1 MLSKVIAIAQQ
12 KGGTGKTT
20 LAVHLA
26 LAFIKY
32 HNLKVAIIDT
42 DPQGSLGK
50 WFMIRTEKKIS
61 NDNLTF
67 KTASLWGAQ
76 YESKT
81 LKNDNDIVIID
92 TPPKIESDARP
103 SIEAA
108 DLVLIPMAAS
118 HVDFWATGAIVE
130 IAKKANKKILI
141 QINRSNQ
148 RSKLITKTNDFIK
161 SLNFKTASLWGAQYE
176 SKILKKDHDVII
188 IDTPPKIES
197 DARPSIEAADLVLIP
212 VTPSHVDFWA
222 TEAIVEIAKKANKKI
237 LIQINRANQRSK
249 LISKTNEYIKSIN
262 VSSTNTIIG
271 NRQIYASSMGEG
283 KTAVEKQK
291 KSNAV
296 EEMKK
301 LSDQILEELK

>member
-1 MLSKVIAIAQQ
+1 MLSKVITISQQ

-50 WFMIRTEKKIS
+50 WFMIRQEKKLS

-76 YESKT
+76 YESKA
-81 LKNDNDIVIID
+81 LKKDHDIVIID

-103 SIEAA
+103 AIESA
-108 DLVLIPMAAS
+108 DLVLIPVAAS

-141 QINRSNQ
+141 QINRSSQ
-148 RSKLITKTNDFIK
+148 RSKLISKTNDFIK
-161 SLNFKTASLWGAQYE
+161 SLNL
-176 SKILKKDHDVII
+176 
-188 IDTPPKIES
+188 
-197 DARPSIEAADLVLIP
+197 
-212 VTPSHVDFWA
+212 
-222 TEAIVEIAKKANKKI
+222 
-237 LIQINRANQRSK
+237 
-249 LISKTNEYIKSIN
+249 
-262 VSSTNTIIG
+262 SSTKTIIG
-271 NRQIYASSMGEG
+271 NRQIFASSMGEG

-296 EEMKK
+296 EEIKQ
-301 LSDQILEELK
+301 LSEQILSEIK

>member
-1 MLSKVIAIAQQ
+1 MLSKVITISQQ

-50 WFMIRTEKKIS
+50 WFMIRTEKKLS

-76 YESKT
+76 YESKA
-81 LKNDNDIVIID
+81 LKKDHDIVIID

-103 SIEAA
+103 AIESA
-108 DLVLIPMAAS
+108 DLVLIPVAAS

-141 QINRSNQ
+141 QINRSSQ
-148 RSKLITKTNDFIK
+148 RSKLIEKTNEFIK
-161 SLNFKTASLWGAQYE
+161 SL
-176 SKILKKDHDVII
+176 
-188 IDTPPKIES
+188 
-197 DARPSIEAADLVLIP
+197 DL
-212 VTPSHVDFWA
+212 SA
-222 TEAIVEIAKKANKKI
+222 TK
-237 LIQINRANQRSK
+237 
-249 LISKTNEYIKSIN
+249 
-262 VSSTNTIIG
+262 TIIG
-271 NRQIYASSMGEG
+271 NRQIFASSMGEG

-296 EEMKK
+296 EEIKQ
-301 LSDQILEELK
+301 LSEQILSEIK

>member
-1 MLSKVIAIAQQ
+1 MLSKVITISQQ

-50 WFMIRTEKKIS
+50 WFMIRTEKKKS
-61 NDNLTF
+61 DYNLTF

-81 LKNDNDIVIID
+81 LKKDHDIVIID

-103 SIEAA
+103 AIEAA
-108 DLVLIPMAAS
+108 DLVLIPMSAS
-118 HVDFWATGAIVE
+118 HVDFWATGAIVD

-161 SLNFKTASLWGAQYE
+161 SL
-176 SKILKKDHDVII
+176 
-188 IDTPPKIES
+188 
-197 DARPSIEAADLVLIP
+197 DL
-212 VTPSHVDFWA
+212 
-222 TEAIVEIAKKANKKI
+222 
-237 LIQINRANQRSK
+237 
-249 LISKTNEYIKSIN
+249 
-262 VSSTNTIIG
+262 SSTKTIIG

-291 KSNAV
+291 KGNAI
-296 EEMKK
+296 EEIKS
-301 LSDQILEELK
+301 LSEQILEEVK

>member
-1 MLSKVIAIAQQ
+1 MLSKVITISQQ

-26 LAFIKY
+26 MAFIKY

-50 WFMIRTEKKIS
+50 WFIIRSERKVS
-61 NDNLTF
+61 NENLTF

-81 LKNDNDIVIID
+81 LKNDHDIVIID

-130 IAKKANKKILI
+130 IAKKANKKILA
-141 QINRSNQ
+141 QINRSSQ
-148 RSKLITKTNDFIK
+148 RSKLIDKTKDFIK
-161 SLNFKTASLWGAQYE
+161 SL
-176 SKILKKDHDVII
+176 
-188 IDTPPKIES
+188 
-197 DARPSIEAADLVLIP
+197 DL
-212 VTPSHVDFWA
+212 
-222 TEAIVEIAKKANKKI
+222 
-237 LIQINRANQRSK
+237 Q
-249 LISKTNEYIKSIN
+249 
-262 VSSTNTIIG
+262 STDTIIG
-271 NRQIYASSMGEG
+271 NRQIYTSSMGEG
-283 KTAVEKQK
+283 KTAVEKQRK
-291 KSNAV
+291 GNAV
-296 EEMKK
+296 DEIKK
-301 LSDQILEELK
+301 LSGQILNQLN

>member
-1 MLSKVIAIAQQ
+1 MLSKVITIAQQ

-26 LAFIKY
+26 LGFIKY
-32 HNLKVAIIDT
+32 HKLKVAIIDT

-50 WFMIRTEKKIS
+50 WFMIRTEKENS

-76 YESKT
+76 YESKI
-81 LKNDNDIVIID
+81 LKVDHDIVIID

-103 SIEAA
+103 SIESA
-108 DLVLIPMAAS
+108 DLVLIPMSAS

-130 IAKKANKKILI
+130 IAKKANKNILI

-161 SLNFKTASLWGAQYE
+161 SL
-176 SKILKKDHDVII
+176 
-188 IDTPPKIES
+188 
-197 DARPSIEAADLVLIP
+197 DL
-212 VTPSHVDFWA
+212 
-222 TEAIVEIAKKANKKI
+222 
-237 LIQINRANQRSK
+237 
-249 LISKTNEYIKSIN
+249 
-262 VSSTNTIIG
+262 SSTQTIIG

-283 KTAVEKQK
+283 KTAIEKQK
-291 KSNAV
+291 KGVAV

-301 LSDQILEELK
+301 L

>member
-1 MLSKVIAIAQQ
+1 MLSKVITIAQQ

-42 DPQGSLGK
+42 DPQGSLGQ
-50 WFMIRTEKKIS
+50 WFMIREKKKHS

-81 LKNDNDIVIID
+81 LKNDHDIVIID

-103 SIEAA
+103 SIESA

-148 RSKLITKTNDFIK
+148 RSKLISKTNDFIK
-161 SLNFKTASLWGAQYE
+161 SLNLS
-176 SKILKKDHDVII
+176 
-188 IDTPPKIES
+188 
-197 DARPSIEAADLVLIP
+197 
-212 VTPSHVDFWA
+212 A
-222 TEAIVEIAKKANKKI
+222 TK
-237 LIQINRANQRSK
+237 
-249 LISKTNEYIKSIN
+249 
-262 VSSTNTIIG
+262 TIIG

-291 KSNAV
+291 KSHAV
-296 EEMKK
+296 EEIKQ
-301 LSDQILEELK
+301 LSEQILSEIK

>member
-1 MLSKVIAIAQQ
+1 MLSKVITISQQ

-50 WFMIRTEKKIS
+50 WFMIRTEKKVS
-61 NDNLTF
+61 SENLTF

-118 HVDFWATGAIVE
+118 HVDFWATGAIVD
-130 IAKKANKKILI
+130 IAKKANKKILV
-141 QINRSNQ
+141 QINRSSQ
-148 RSKLITKTNDFIK
+148 RSKLIEKTKDFIK
-161 SLNFKTASLWGAQYE
+161 SL
-176 SKILKKDHDVII
+176 
-188 IDTPPKIES
+188 
-197 DARPSIEAADLVLIP
+197 DL
-212 VTPSHVDFWA
+212 
-222 TEAIVEIAKKANKKI
+222 
-237 LIQINRANQRSK
+237 
-249 LISKTNEYIKSIN
+249 
-262 VSSTNTIIG
+262 SSTKTIIG
-271 NRQIYASSMGEG
+271 NRQIYTSSMGEG

-291 KSNAV
+291 KGNAV
-296 EEMKK
+296 EEIKD
-301 LSDQILEELK
+301 LSDQILSEIK

>member
-1 MLSKVIAIAQQ
+1 MLSKVITIAQQ

-32 HNLKVAIIDT
+32 HNLKIAIIDT

-50 WFMIRTEKKIS
+50 WFMIREEKKIS

-81 LKNDNDIVIID
+81 LKKDHDIVVID

-103 SIEAA
+103 SIESA

-141 QINRSNQ
+141 QINR
-148 RSKLITKTNDFIK
+148 
-161 SLNFKTASLWGAQYE
+161 
-176 SKILKKDHDVII
+176 
-188 IDTPPKIES
+188 
-197 DARPSIEAADLVLIP
+197 
-212 VTPSHVDFWA
+212 
-222 TEAIVEIAKKANKKI
+222 
-237 LIQINRANQRSK
+237 ANQRSK
-249 LISKTNEYIKSIN
+249 LISKTNDFIKSLN
-262 VSSTNTIIG
+262 LSATKTIIG
-271 NRQIYASSMGEG
+271 NRQIFASSMGEG

-291 KSNAV
+291 KSNAI
-296 EEMKK
+296 EEIKQ
-301 LSDQILEELK
+301 LSEQILLEIK

>member
-1 MLSKVIAIAQQ
+1 MLSKVITISQQ

-26 LAFIKY
+26 MAFIKY

-50 WFMIRTEKKIS
+50 WFMIRTENKVS
-61 NDNLTF
+61 NENLTF

-81 LKNDNDIVIID
+81 LKNDHDIVIID

-130 IAKKANKKILI
+130 IAKKANKKILA
-141 QINRSNQ
+141 QINRSSQ
-148 RSKLITKTNDFIK
+148 RSKLIDKTNDFIK
-161 SLNFKTASLWGAQYE
+161 SLD
-176 SKILKKDHDVII
+176 LK
-188 IDTPPKIES
+188 S
-197 DARPSIEAADLVLIP
+197 
-212 VTPSHVDFWA
+212 
-222 TEAIVEIAKKANKKI
+222 TE
-237 LIQINRANQRSK
+237 
-249 LISKTNEYIKSIN
+249 
-262 VSSTNTIIG
+262 TIIG
-271 NRQIYASSMGEG
+271 NRQIYTSSMGEG

-291 KSNAV
+291 KGNAV
-296 EEMKK
+296 DEIKN
-301 LSDQILEELK
+301 LSDQILNQLN

>member
-1 MLSKVIAIAQQ
+1 MLSKVITISQQ

-50 WFMIRTEKKIS
+50 WFMIRSEKKNS
-61 NDNLTF
+61 DDNLTF

-81 LKNDNDIVIID
+81 LKKDHDIVIID

-103 SIEAA
+103 AIEAA
-108 DLVLIPMAAS
+108 DLVLIPMSAS
-118 HVDFWATGAIVE
+118 HVDFWATGAIVD

-161 SLNFKTASLWGAQYE
+161 SL
-176 SKILKKDHDVII
+176 
-188 IDTPPKIES
+188 
-197 DARPSIEAADLVLIP
+197 DL
-212 VTPSHVDFWA
+212 
-222 TEAIVEIAKKANKKI
+222 
-237 LIQINRANQRSK
+237 
-249 LISKTNEYIKSIN
+249 
-262 VSSTNTIIG
+262 SSTKTIIG

-291 KSNAV
+291 KGNAV
-296 EEMKK
+296 EEIKN
-301 LSDQILEELK
+301 LSEQILLEVKQ

>member
-1 MLSKVIAIAQQ
+1 MLSKVITISQQ

-50 WFMIRTEKKIS
+50 WFMIRTEKKLS

-76 YESKT
+76 YESKA
-81 LKNDNDIVIID
+81 LKKDHDIVIID

-103 SIEAA
+103 SIESA
-108 DLVLIPMAAS
+108 DLVLIPVAAS
-118 HVDFWATGAIVE
+118 HVDFWATGAIVD

-141 QINRSNQ
+141 QINRS
-148 RSKLITKTNDFIK
+148 S
-161 SLNFKTASLWGAQYE
+161 
-176 SKILKKDHDVII
+176 
-188 IDTPPKIES
+188 
-197 DARPSIEAADLVLIP
+197 
-212 VTPSHVDFWA
+212 
-222 TEAIVEIAKKANKKI
+222 
-237 LIQINRANQRSK
+237 QRSK
-249 LISKTNEYIKSIN
+249 LISKTNEFIRSLDLSATK
-262 VSSTNTIIG
+262 TIIG
-271 NRQIYASSMGEG
+271 NRQIFAASMGEG

-296 EEMKK
+296 EEIKN
-301 LSDQILEELK
+301 LSEQILSELK

>member
-1 MLSKVIAIAQQ
+1 MLSKVITIAQQ

-26 LAFIKY
+26 LAFTNY
-32 HNLKVAIIDT
+32 HNFKVAIIDT

-50 WFMIRTEKKIS
+50 WFMIREEKKLS
-61 NDNLTF
+61 NNNLTF

-81 LKNDNDIVIID
+81 LKKDHDIVIID

-103 SIEAA
+103 SIESA

-141 QINRSNQ
+141 QINRSSQ
-148 RSKLITKTNDFIK
+148 RSKLISKTNDFIK
-161 SLNFKTASLWGAQYE
+161 SLNLS
-176 SKILKKDHDVII
+176 
-188 IDTPPKIES
+188 
-197 DARPSIEAADLVLIP
+197 
-212 VTPSHVDFWA
+212 A
-222 TEAIVEIAKKANKKI
+222 TK
-237 LIQINRANQRSK
+237 
-249 LISKTNEYIKSIN
+249 
-262 VSSTNTIIG
+262 TIIG
-271 NRQIYASSMGEG
+271 NRQIFASSMGEG

-291 KSNAV
+291 KGNAV
-296 EEMKK
+296 EEIKN
-301 LSDQILEELK
+301 LSEQILLEIK

>member
-1 MLSKVIAIAQQ
+1 MLSKVITIAQQ

-20 LAVHLA
+20 LSVHLA

-32 HNLKVAIIDT
+32 HNLRVAIIDT

-50 WFMIRTEKKIS
+50 WFMIRTEKKVS
-61 NDNLTF
+61 NEGLTF

-76 YESKT
+76 YEAKT
-81 LKNDNDIVIID
+81 LKTDHDIVIID

-108 DLVLIPMAAS
+108 DLVLIPMSAS

-130 IAKKANKKILI
+130 IAKQANKKILV

-148 RSKLITKTNDFIK
+148 RSKLIDKTNDFIK
-161 SLNFKTASLWGAQYE
+161 SLNL
-176 SKILKKDHDVII
+176 L
-188 IDTPPKIES
+188 
-197 DARPSIEAADLVLIP
+197 
-212 VTPSHVDFWA
+212 
-222 TEAIVEIAKKANKKI
+222 
-237 LIQINRANQRSK
+237 
-249 LISKTNEYIKSIN
+249 
-262 VSSTNTIIG
+262 STNTIVG

-291 KSNAV
+291 KGNAV
-296 EEMKK
+296 EEIKN
-301 LSDQILEELK
+301 LSEQILLEIK

>member
-1 MLSKVIAIAQQ
+1 MLSKVITISQQ

-26 LAFIKY
+26 MAFIKY

-50 WFMIRTEKKIS
+50 WFMIRAEKKVS
-61 NDNLTF
+61 NENLTF

-81 LKNDNDIVIID
+81 LKNDHDIVIID

-130 IAKKANKKILI
+130 IAKKANKKILA
-141 QINRSNQ
+141 QINRSCQ
-148 RSKLITKTNDFIK
+148 RSKLIDKTKDFIK
-161 SLNFKTASLWGAQYE
+161 SL
-176 SKILKKDHDVII
+176 
-188 IDTPPKIES
+188 
-197 DARPSIEAADLVLIP
+197 DL
-212 VTPSHVDFWA
+212 
-222 TEAIVEIAKKANKKI
+222 
-237 LIQINRANQRSK
+237 Q
-249 LISKTNEYIKSIN
+249 
-262 VSSTNTIIG
+262 STDTIIG
-271 NRQIYASSMGEG
+271 NRQIYTSSMGEG
-283 KTAVEKQK
+283 KTAEEKQRK
-291 KSNAV
+291 GNAV
-296 EEMKK
+296 DEIKK
-301 LSDQILEELK
+301 ISGQILNQ

>member
-1 MLSKVIAIAQQ
+1 MLSKVITISQQ

-26 LAFIKY
+26 MAFIKY

-50 WFMIRTEKKIS
+50 WFMIRTEKKVS
-61 NDNLTF
+61 NQNLTF

-81 LKNDNDIVIID
+81 LKNDHDIVIID

-118 HVDFWATGAIVE
+118 HVDFWATGAIVD
-130 IAKKANKKILI
+130 IAKKANKKILA
-141 QINRSNQ
+141 QINRSSQ
-148 RSKLITKTNDFIK
+148 RSKLINKTKDFIK
-161 SLNFKTASLWGAQYE
+161 SL
-176 SKILKKDHDVII
+176 
-188 IDTPPKIES
+188 
-197 DARPSIEAADLVLIP
+197 DLD
-212 VTPSHVDFWA
+212 S
-222 TEAIVEIAKKANKKI
+222 TE
-237 LIQINRANQRSK
+237 
-249 LISKTNEYIKSIN
+249 
-262 VSSTNTIIG
+262 TIIG
-271 NRQIYASSMGEG
+271 NRQIYTSSMGEG

-291 KSNAV
+291 KGNAV
-296 EEMKK
+296 DEIKN
-301 LSDQILEELK
+301 LSDQILNQLN

>member
-1 MLSKVIAIAQQ
+1 MLSKVITIAQQ

-32 HNLKVAIIDT
+32 HNLKLAIIDT

-50 WFMIRTEKKIS
+50 WYVIRSGKKLS
-61 NDNLTF
+61 NGSLTF

-76 YESKT
+76 YESKA
-81 LKNDNDIVIID
+81 LKNDHDIVIID

-108 DLVLIPMAAS
+108 DLVLIPMSAS

-141 QINRSNQ
+141 QINRANH
-148 RSKLITKTNDFIK
+148 RSKLISKTNDFIK
-161 SLNFKTASLWGAQYE
+161 SL
-176 SKILKKDHDVII
+176 
-188 IDTPPKIES
+188 
-197 DARPSIEAADLVLIP
+197 DL
-212 VTPSHVDFWA
+212 
-222 TEAIVEIAKKANKKI
+222 
-237 LIQINRANQRSK
+237 
-249 LISKTNEYIKSIN
+249 
-262 VSSTNTIIG
+262 SSTKTIIG
-271 NRQIYASSMGEG
+271 HRQIYASSMGEG

-291 KSNAV
+291 KSKAV
-296 EEMKK
+296 DEIKN
-301 LSDQILEELK
+301 LSEQILLEIK

>member
-1 MLSKVIAIAQQ
+1 MLSKIITISQQ

-26 LAFIKY
+26 MAFIKY

-50 WFMIRTEKKIS
+50 WFMIRSEKKVS
-61 NDNLTF
+61 NENLTF

-81 LKNDNDIVIID
+81 LKNDHDIVIID

-130 IAKKANKKILI
+130 IAKKANKKILA
-141 QINRSNQ
+141 QINRSSQ
-148 RSKLITKTNDFIK
+148 RSKLIDKTKDFIK
-161 SLNFKTASLWGAQYE
+161 SLDLE
-176 SKILKKDHDVII
+176 S
-188 IDTPPKIES
+188 T
-197 DARPSIEAADLVLIP
+197 
-212 VTPSHVDFWA
+212 
-222 TEAIVEIAKKANKKI
+222 
-237 LIQINRANQRSK
+237 Q
-249 LISKTNEYIKSIN
+249 
-262 VSSTNTIIG
+262 TIIG
-271 NRQIYASSMGEG
+271 NRQIYTSSMGEG
-283 KTAVEKQK
+283 KTAVEKQRK
-291 KSNAV
+291 GNAV
-296 EEMKK
+296 DEIKK
-301 LSDQILEELK
+301 LSDQILNQLN

>member
-1 MLSKVIAIAQQ
+1 MLSKVITISQQ

-26 LAFIKY
+26 MAFIKY

-50 WFMIRTEKKIS
+50 WFMIRTEKKVS
-61 NDNLTF
+61 NENLTF

-81 LKNDNDIVIID
+81 LKNDHDIVIID

-130 IAKKANKKILI
+130 IAKKANKKILA
-141 QINRSNQ
+141 QINRSSQ
-148 RSKLITKTNDFIK
+148 RSKLIDKTKDFIK
-161 SLNFKTASLWGAQYE
+161 SLDLE
-176 SKILKKDHDVII
+176 S
-188 IDTPPKIES
+188 T
-197 DARPSIEAADLVLIP
+197 
-212 VTPSHVDFWA
+212 
-222 TEAIVEIAKKANKKI
+222 
-237 LIQINRANQRSK
+237 Q
-249 LISKTNEYIKSIN
+249 
-262 VSSTNTIIG
+262 TIIG
-271 NRQIYASSMGEG
+271 NRQIYTSSMGEG
-283 KTAVEKQK
+283 KTAVEKQRK
-291 KSNAV
+291 GNAV
-296 EEMKK
+296 DEIKK
-301 LSDQILEELK
+301 LSGQILNQLN

>member
-1 MLSKVIAIAQQ
+1 MLSKVITISQQ

-50 WFMIRTEKKIS
+50 WFVIRSEKKVS

-81 LKNDNDIVIID
+81 LKKDNDIVIID

-103 SIEAA
+103 SIEAS
-108 DLVLIPMAAS
+108 DLVIIPM
-118 HVDFWATGAIVE
+118 
-130 IAKKANKKILI
+130 
-141 QINRSNQ
+141 
-148 RSKLITKTNDFIK
+148 
-161 SLNFKTASLWGAQYE
+161 
-176 SKILKKDHDVII
+176 
-188 IDTPPKIES
+188 
-197 DARPSIEAADLVLIP
+197 
-212 VTPSHVDFWA
+212 TPSHVDFWA
-222 TEAIVEIAKKANKKI
+222 TEAIIEIAKKAKKKI
-237 LIQINRANQRSK
+237 LIQINRANRRSK
-249 LISKTNEYIKSIN
+249 LISKTNEYNNSIN
-262 VSSTNTIIG
+262 VSATKTIIG
-271 NRQIYASSMGEG
+271 HRQIYASSMGEG

-291 KSNAV
+291 KGNAV
-296 EEMKK
+296 EEIKE
-301 LSDQILEELK
+301 LSGQILLELK

>member
-1 MLSKVIAIAQQ
+1 MLSKVITIAQQ

-50 WFMIRTEKKIS
+50 WFMIREEKKLS

-76 YESKT
+76 YESKA
-81 LKNDNDIVIID
+81 LKKDHDIVIID

-103 SIEAA
+103 SIESA

-130 IAKKANKKILI
+130 IAKKANKKILV
-141 QINRSNQ
+141 QINRS
-148 RSKLITKTNDFIK
+148 S
-161 SLNFKTASLWGAQYE
+161 
-176 SKILKKDHDVII
+176 
-188 IDTPPKIES
+188 
-197 DARPSIEAADLVLIP
+197 
-212 VTPSHVDFWA
+212 
-222 TEAIVEIAKKANKKI
+222 
-237 LIQINRANQRSK
+237 QRSK
-249 LISKTNEYIKSIN
+249 LISKTNEFIKSLN
-262 VSSTNTIIG
+262 LSATKTIIG
-271 NRQIYASSMGEG
+271 NRQIYTASMGEG

-291 KSNAV
+291 KGIAV
-296 EEMKK
+296 EEIKQ
-301 LSDQILEELK
+301 LSEQILSEIK